1 MDITQN
7 LRTLKC
13 RRSDIKCSLFKNT
26 GIPPSRKDTR
36 EKRRGGPEKNKTI
49 VFPLKLYEKKREE
62 RQEEGRE
69 GQRTSLPPFQKDRI
83 SSHRLNPHLDFVAGV
98 ERTHP
103 QLDAGVRFPAFAD
116 VLPELL
122 DGHDVRRDVW
132 TDEMRVVGSWVQG
145 VTDDA
150 RRRRASRTRS
160 LVMGSGRPGY
170 HDPTPTWI
178 RHFRI

>member
-1 MDITQN
+1 M
-7 LRTLKC
+7 
-13 RRSDIKCSLFKNT
+13 
-26 GIPPSRKDTR
+26 SRKEAR
-36 EKRRGGPEKNKTI
+36 KKQKTI

-132 TDEMRVVGSWVQG
+132 ADEMRVVGSWVQG

-150 RRRRASRTRS
+150 RRRRASRTRP
-160 LVMGSGRPGY
+160 LVMRSGRPGY
-170 HDPTPTWI
+170 HDPTPRWI